1 MLVNNNLCEKFVSSL
16 ELQTTFDKRIK
27 VTLLQLFIPD
37 FNLLILIWVGG
48 NFTPTSKRTPKK
60 HTQIKVKL

>member
-16 ELQTTFDKRIK
+16 ELQTTFDKIIK

-37 FNLLILIWVGG
+37 FELLILIWVGG
-48 NFTPTSKRTPKK
+48 NFTTP
-60 HTQIKVKL
+60 HHAQLVSP